1 MKLESLAGEDSPGT
15 RTPGCESW
23 STDIQVSRWQAGDA
37 AAFRALYDRF
47 APLLKSRVTGR
58 RRVWPM
64 LNGRFQVEDVVQEI
78 WTRVIPSVRK
88 AFTPSGPGSFCAF
101 LGRLADSTMVDMVRT
116 LRAAKRGEDHARPT
130 AFHELGTGGRA
141 EARHCGGG
149 DPDQQS
155 PLLRAGDPRPES
167 VERPGAPCVASG
179 GIARLLGGRSGGG
192 HALHGFGRARSSP
205 EGAGQAGLA
214 ARGRGLIRSG
224 LSLLPNRS
232 RVPDHRIIGRLRTRS
247 EVGNPRVARVA
258 GVFYLRLEPLRD
270 GRRAPTGRDER
281 FVAADRVRGLRSF
294 LRAYRN
300 SPVFRTELAR
310 FSVGKSVL
318 YHGI

>member
-116 LRAAKRGEDHARPT
+116 LRAAKRGEDHAARPLST
-130 AFHELGTGGRA
+130 NWEQ
-141 EARHCGGG
+141 EAV
-149 DPDQQS
+149 PK
-155 PLLRAGDPRPES
+155 P
-167 VERPGAPCVASG
+167 
-179 GIARLLGGRSGGG
+179 GIAAVETPTS
-192 HALHGFGRARSSP
+192 RARCS
-205 EGAGQAGLA
+205 ELETLA
-214 ARGRGLIRSG
+214 RRA
-224 LSLLPNRS
+224 LSDREHHAWLLVELHDYS
-232 RVPDHRIIGRLRTRS
+232 A
-247 EVGNPRVARVA
+247 EEA
-258 GVFYLRLEPLRD
+258 GVAMRC
-270 GRRAPTGRDER
+270 TGS
-281 FVAADRVRGLRSF
+281 AVRGL
-294 LRAYRN
+294 LRR
-300 SPVFRTELAR
+300 AR
-310 FSVGKSVL
+310 ARLVSRLGDED
-318 YHGI
+318 